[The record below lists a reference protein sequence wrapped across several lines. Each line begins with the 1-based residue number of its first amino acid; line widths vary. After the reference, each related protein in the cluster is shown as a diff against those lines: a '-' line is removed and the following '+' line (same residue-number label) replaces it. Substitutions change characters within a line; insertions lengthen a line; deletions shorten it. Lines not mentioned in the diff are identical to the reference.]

1 MIILLIGPSGVG
13 KSTVAKTLEE
23 KLGLKRVSFDS
34 LLIYHGLY
42 DLTNNDIIEFLD
54 QTIYDGYNLI
64 DIGGNTLTDFT
75 VTEQKK
81 LIETLDKHGD
91 YSIYYLKP
99 YKDDKKSLKFLY
111 KMTLQTFNDPKEKA
125 RFKKIMAEDIANS
138 CIYEN
143 LKTESTIFTAE
154 IENDTFKKLKIKDY
168 KTYLREI
175 VATSLIAD
183 IKRKYPEI
191 SNEDLQLGNI

>member
-1 MIILLIGPSGVG
+1 MIILLIGPSDVG

-34 LLIYHGLY
+34 LLVYLGLY
-42 DLTNNDIIEFLD
+42 DLTNNDIIEFLE

-75 VTEQKK
+75 VTEQKR

-111 KMTLQTFNDPKEKA
+111 KMTLQTFNDPKGKA
-125 RFKKIMAEDIANS
+125 RFKKIIAEDSANS

-191 SNEDLQLGNI
+191 SNEDLQLGNR

>member
-34 LLIYHGLY
+34 LLVYLGLY
-42 DLTNNDIIEFLD
+42 DLTNNDIIEFLE
-54 QTIYDGYNLI
+54 QTIYDEYNLI

-75 VTEQKK
+75 VTEQKR

-191 SNEDLQLGNI
+191 SNEDLQLGNR

>member
-1 MIILLIGPSGVG
+1 MIILLIGPSDVG

-191 SNEDLQLGNI
+191 SNEDLQLGNR

>member
-175 VATSLIAD
+175 IATSLIAD

-191 SNEDLQLGNI
+191 SNEDLQLGNR

>member
-1 MIILLIGPSGVG
+1 MIILLIGPSDVG

-34 LLIYHGLY
+34 LLVYHGLY

-175 VATSLIAD
+175 IATSLIAD

-191 SNEDLQLGNI
+191 SNEDLQLGNR

>member
-1 MIILLIGPSGVG
+1 MELYKYLFG
-13 KSTVAKTLEE
+13 AKTLEE

-34 LLIYHGLY
+34 LLVYLGLY
-42 DLTNNDIIEFLD
+42 DLTNNDIIEFLE

-75 VTEQKK
+75 VTEQKR

-111 KMTLQTFNDPKEKA
+111 KMTLQTFNDPKGKA
-125 RFKKIMAEDIANS
+125 RFKKIIAEDIANS

-191 SNEDLQLGNI
+191 SNEDLQLGNR

>member
-1 MIILLIGPSGVG
+1 MIILLIGPSDVG

-34 LLIYHGLY
+34 LLVYHGLY
-42 DLTNNDIIEFLD
+42 DLTNNDIIEFLE

-75 VTEQKK
+75 VIEQKR

-111 KMTLQTFNDPKEKA
+111 KMTLQTFNDPKGKA

-191 SNEDLQLGNI
+191 SNEDLQLGNR

>member
-1 MIILLIGPSGVG
+1 MIILLIGPSDVG

-34 LLIYHGLY
+34 LLVYLGLY
-42 DLTNNDIIEFLD
+42 DLTNNDIIEFLE
-54 QTIYDGYNLI
+54 QTIYDEYNLI

-75 VTEQKK
+75 VTEQKR

>member
-191 SNEDLQLGNI
+191 SNEDLQLGNR

>member
-75 VTEQKK
+75 VTEQKR

-191 SNEDLQLGNI
+191 SNEDLQLGNR

>member
-1 MIILLIGPSGVG
+1 MIILLIGPSDVG

-34 LLIYHGLY
+34 LLVYHGLY
-42 DLTNNDIIEFLD
+42 DLTNNDIIEFLE
-54 QTIYDGYNLI
+54 QTIYDEYNLI

-75 VTEQKK
+75 VIEQKR

-111 KMTLQTFNDPKEKA
+111 KMTLQTFNDPKGKA

-191 SNEDLQLGNI
+191 SNEDLQLGNR

>member
-42 DLTNNDIIEFLD
+42 DLTNNDIIEFLE

-191 SNEDLQLGNI
+191 SNEDLQLGN

>member
-1 MIILLIGPSGVG
+1 MIILLIGPSDVG

-34 LLIYHGLY
+34 LLVYHGLY
-42 DLTNNDIIEFLD
+42 DLTNNDIIEFLE
-54 QTIYDGYNLI
+54 QTIYDEYNLI

-75 VTEQKK
+75 VTEQKR

>member
-34 LLIYHGLY
+34 LLVYLGLY
-42 DLTNNDIIEFLD
+42 DLTNNDIIEFLE

-75 VTEQKK
+75 VTEQKR

-191 SNEDLQLGNI
+191 SNEDLQLGNR

>member
-191 SNEDLQLGNI
+191 SNEDLQLGN

>member
-34 LLIYHGLY
+34 LLVYHGLY
-42 DLTNNDIIEFLD
+42 DLTNNDIIEFLE

-75 VTEQKK
+75 VTEQKR

-191 SNEDLQLGNI
+191 SNEDLQLGNR

>member
-34 LLIYHGLY
+34 LLVYHGLY

-175 VATSLIAD
+175 IATSLIAD

>member
-1 MIILLIGPSGVG
+1 MC
-13 KSTVAKTLEE
+13 EQ
-23 KLGLKRVSFDS
+23 FFFFN
-34 LLIYHGLY
+34 Y
-42 DLTNNDIIEFLD
+42 DE
-54 QTIYDGYNLI
+54 YNLI

-75 VTEQKK
+75 VIEQKR

-111 KMTLQTFNDPKEKA
+111 KMTLQTFNDPKGKA
-125 RFKKIMAEDIANS
+125 RFKKIIAEDIANS

-191 SNEDLQLGNI
+191 SNEDLQLGNR

>member
-1 MIILLIGPSGVG
+1 MIILLIGPSDVG

-34 LLIYHGLY
+34 LLVYLGLY
-42 DLTNNDIIEFLD
+42 DLTNNDIIEFLE
-54 QTIYDGYNLI
+54 QTIYDEYNLI

-75 VTEQKK
+75 VTEQKR

-191 SNEDLQLGNI
+191 SNEDLQLGNR

>member
-1 MIILLIGPSGVG
+1 MIILLIGPSDVG

-34 LLIYHGLY
+34 LLVYHGLY
-42 DLTNNDIIEFLD
+42 DLTNNDIIEFLE

-75 VTEQKK
+75 VTEQKR

-191 SNEDLQLGNI
+191 SNEDLQLGNR

>member
-34 LLIYHGLY
+34 LLVYHGLY
-42 DLTNNDIIEFLD
+42 DLTNNDIIEFLE

-75 VTEQKK
+75 VTEQKR

-125 RFKKIMAEDIANS
+125 RFKKIIAEDIANS

-191 SNEDLQLGNI
+191 SNEDLQLGNR

>member
-1 MIILLIGPSGVG
+1 MIILLIGPSDVG

-34 LLIYHGLY
+34 LLVYLGLY
-42 DLTNNDIIEFLD
+42 DLTNNDIIEFLE

-75 VTEQKK
+75 VTEQKR

-191 SNEDLQLGNI
+191 SNEDLQLGNR